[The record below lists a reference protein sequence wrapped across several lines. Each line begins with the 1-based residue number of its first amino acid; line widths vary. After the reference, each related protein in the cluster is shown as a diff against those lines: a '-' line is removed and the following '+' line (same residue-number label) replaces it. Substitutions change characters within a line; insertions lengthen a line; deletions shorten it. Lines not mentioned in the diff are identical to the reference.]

1 MDGIL
6 DGKRLDEMKQWKCRN
21 GHVMGVYESAQVET
35 KIEKQSVRYR
45 TVKLI
50 IFRQAVDANA
60 DPLVDVDAAGT
71 IFGRMLLGFSWRCSV
86 PGCGCI
92 REWNPDDEAL
102 DWLKKRYEGSRVK

>member
-6 DGKRLDEMKQWKCRN
+6 DDKRLDEMKQWKCQK
-21 GHVMGVYESAQVET
+21 GHVMGVYESTHVET
-35 KIEKQSVRYR
+35 KIDRQSVRYR

-50 IFRQAVDANA
+50 IFRQAINMESDL
-60 DPLVDVDAAGT
+60 LVD
-71 IFGRMLLGFSWRCSV
+71 SV

-102 DWLKKRYEGSRVK
+102 DWLKKRFEGNKK